1 MEEKHLGSK
10 GRLRPC
16 GVVFV
21 SAPCGVWVPIRAAP
35 RGVYPTGD
43 MGDAMGWLKGDSEH
57 LCPVCWG
64 GRLGEMGRSTE
75 EAAQGTVSTGHSE
88 GGWGIRG
95 TPNPGGWWLCRP
107 WGLSSWGPPR
117 PGPCPLSLTLLGQ
130 VSGPAPLSVMSLFAS
145 AQSRLKPLR
154 GRNPAAN
161 GWVEKSST
169 RQLVPPAPSV
179 QTNFPLSGGSR
190 PVPTHTHPR
199 LCRCAEPSIAPS
211 RCAEPSIPLSAP
223 SQPLHPLGGHPG
235 VLAPSAARGC
245 LVPYAVP
252 QLGDCAH
259 TNPFIV
265 VPETTA
271 AANTRD
277 SEPVAQEGTWGVPE
291 MGVTQSL
298 GGTWSGTGRAG
309 PWDRE
314 GRSHPVLLPS
324 LGRSHTGA

>member
-21 SAPCGVWVPIRAAP
+21 SAPCGVWVPIGAAP

-43 MGDAMGWLKGDSEH
+43 MSDAMGWLKGGSEH
-57 LCPVCWG
+57 LCPGCWG
-64 GRLGEMGRSTE
+64 GRLGEMGRSTKG
-75 EAAQGTVSTGHSE
+75 AAQGTASTGQRHSE

-95 TPNPGGWWLCRP
+95 TAKTPRGWWLCRP

-117 PGPCPLSLTLLGQ
+117 PGPLTLQGQ
-130 VSGPAPLSVMSLFAS
+130 VSGPAPLAVMSLFAS
-145 AQSRLKPLR
+145 AQSRLEPLR

-199 LCRCAEPSIAPS
+199 PCRCAEPSV
-211 RCAEPSIPLSAP
+211 PLSAP

-235 VLAPSAARGC
+235 VMAPSAARGC
-245 LVPYAVP
+245 SVPHAVP
-252 QLGDCAH
+252 QLGGCAH

-271 AANTRD
+271 AANTRG

-298 GGTWSGTGRAG
+298 GGDLERGWQGRTSGQRGAVPSCAAAKPG
-309 PWDRE
+309 QVPH
-314 GRSHPVLLPS
+314 RSARNTP
-324 LGRSHTGA
+324 